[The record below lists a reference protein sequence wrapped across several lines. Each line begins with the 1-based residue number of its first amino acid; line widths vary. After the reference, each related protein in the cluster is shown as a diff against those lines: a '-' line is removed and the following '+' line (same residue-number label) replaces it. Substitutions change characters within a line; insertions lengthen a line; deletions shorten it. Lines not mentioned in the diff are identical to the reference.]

1 MRVLADLFMGLLLAL
16 VLLAGLGALGMGFSE
31 PEKRG
36 TLAIAGAV
44 LIGSTMITLAI
55 TSQPGRR
62 DE

>member
-36 TLAIAGAV
+36 SLAVAGAV

-55 TSQPGRR
+55 MNQSGDR
-62 DE
+62 DR